1 MFYESR
7 GMERHPLTANED
19 ARLTALRHLHLL
31 DTAPTEA
38 FDRITRMASRL
49 LRVPVSSISLSDRD
63 RQYFKSRVGFDLME
77 APREEAPCNWAIR
90 SDAVYTVP
98 NMLED
103 ERFGNTAMVRHGGI
117 RSYAGAPLITR
128 TGYSLG
134 TLCVMDIQPRIF
146 STDEVELLAD
156 LAEMVM
162 SQIELQNSI
171 GRIHPVSGYP
181 NEYQL
186 IDDLDDLSERSPG
199 ATRTALLVELVPGRQ
214 VRQGMRVLGAN
225 FVENLIHSSTDA
237 IRRALDAHSQLYHI
251 GPTRCVLLLDET
263 RTCSWQEL
271 ARQLDLNLREPIDCD
286 GIPIRAEPAIG
297 VYTFV
302 PGEVKPRDVL
312 RRLYS
317 AADDARGD
325 IMLTASYDASH
336 DQIHARRFQLLGSL
350 TGALQ
355 ADDQLSLVFQPRVD
369 LDGRPR
375 GAEALLRWRHPEHGD
390 ISPAEFVPLAEET
403 AHIGILTQWVLDRA
417 LVQVARWRR
426 AGYRLKV
433 SINVS
438 APNLEEADFAD
449 GVARLLLRHDVPPA
463 AIELE
468 FTEGVLARDGGR
480 VIEQLCALRDM
491 GIEIAIDDFGTG
503 YSSLAYL
510 QKLPASVLKIDRAFI
525 KDLPTSERDRKLVR
539 AMIGMA
545 HDLGYRVV
553 AEGIESEEGVALLKE
568 WECDEAQGYY
578 FSKPLTVADMDAW
591 LERMT
596 AGGGS
601 APDMPASPAA

>member
-1 MFYESR
+1 
-7 GMERHPLTANED
+7 MERHPLTANEE

-31 DTAPTEA
+31 DTPPTEA

-77 APREEAPCNWAIR
+77 APREQAPCNWAIR

-103 ERFGNTAMVRHGGI
+103 ERFGHTAMVRHGGI

-134 TLCVMDIQPRIF
+134 TLCVMDVQPRTF
-146 STDEVELLAD
+146 SADEVELLAD

-162 SQIELQNSI
+162 GQIELQNSI

-199 ATRTALLVELVPGRQ
+199 TVRTALLVELVPARQ

-225 FVENLIHSSTDA
+225 FVENLIHSSIEA
-237 IRRALDAHSQLYHI
+237 IRRALDAHSQLYHV
-251 GPTRCVLLLDET
+251 GPTRCVVLLDEK
-263 RTCSWQEL
+263 RACNWQEI
-271 ARQLDLNLREPIDCD
+271 ARQVDLNLREPIDCD

-302 PGEVKPRDVL
+302 SGEVKPRDVL

-317 AADDARGD
+317 AADDARGET
-325 IMLTASYDASH
+325 MLTASYDASH

-350 TGALQ
+350 SEALQ

-375 GAEALLRWRHPEHGD
+375 GAEALLRWRHPEHGNV
-390 ISPAEFVPLAEET
+390 SPAEFVPLAEET
-403 AHIGILTQWVLDRA
+403 AHIGVLTQWVLDRA
-417 LVQVARWRR
+417 LVQVAKWRR

-438 APNLEEADFAD
+438 APNLEETDFAG
-449 GVARLLLRHDVPPA
+449 GVARLLARHDVPPA

-553 AEGIESEEGVALLKE
+553 AEGIESEQGVALLKE
-568 WECDEAQGYY
+568 WACDEAQGYY

-596 AGGGS
+596 AGAGK
-601 APDMPASPAA
+601 APARGATSTGQSGN